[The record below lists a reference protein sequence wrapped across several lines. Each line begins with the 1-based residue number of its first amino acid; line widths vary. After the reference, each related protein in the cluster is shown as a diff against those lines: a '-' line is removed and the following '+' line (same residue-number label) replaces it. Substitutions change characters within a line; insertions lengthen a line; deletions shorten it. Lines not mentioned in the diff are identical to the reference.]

1 MCKVSSAANYARRR
15 RLPAQ
20 GKTPALFDCGK
31 KSRAEG
37 QNQHGQASPTDFA
50 PNDRATPQ
58 AKTGKRGFFPERPVA
73 VFCLLFPKRVGEGC
87 RGRAAP
93 ASCAER
99 PAQGTQQSVTAR
111 ARAKGRNQA

>member
-37 QNQHGQASPTDFA
+37 QNQHGQAAPTDFA

-58 AKTGKRGFFPERPVA
+58 AKTGKKGFFPERPVA